1 MFGKA
6 KGMDQLESVVS
17 APKPP
22 GTVQSPPPENQ
33 TANTAPSLFGSD
45 CTMEGNL
52 SSDGEI
58 QFDGKIKGNI
68 RAAKLV
74 IGKDAHVFGE
84 IMANTV
90 IVQGKIRG
98 VIRAR
103 KVEIIASGFVE
114 GDVIHAELSVEG
126 GAYFMG
132 NCQRLDDPFGNAA
145 NKPASGDAKELQTSL
160 EKELSASTTP
170 AGNGASS
177 GAAKPAEAKKEQT
190 DTPLKTGT
198 SGRY

>member
-6 KGMDQLESVVS
+6 KGMDHHESVVS
-17 APKPP
+17 APKKP
-22 GTVQSPPPENQ
+22 GSTQTPPPE
-33 TANTAPSLFGSD
+33 TAPANSTPSLFASD
-45 CTMEGNL
+45 ATMEGNL

-84 IMANTV
+84 ITANTI

-103 KVEIIASGFVE
+103 KVEIISTGFVE
-114 GDVIHAELSVEG
+114 GDVIHSELSVEG

-132 NCQRLDDPFGNAA
+132 NCQRLDDPFGSSA
-145 NKPASGDAKELQTSL
+145 NKQSNLDVKDLQAELETELSSGRNGDQSREKPASSNMTG
-160 EKELSASTTP
+160 
-170 AGNGASS
+170 
-177 GAAKPAEAKKEQT
+177 
-190 DTPLKTGT
+190 TPLKTGT
-198 SGRY
+198 TGN